1 MLFRSGVSAPSAFKA
16 RVEKEIARVLR
27 MKRDVAMV
35 RRDAAEMRRAI
46 AVEKGERGRW
56 DFKNAAGGL
65 TDIEFIAQYLQ
76 LVHAARRPEIL
87 DPNTGRVLAEA
98 QALGLLDTADSE
110 LLRGAWQLYAD
121 LGQILRLCLSRPFD
135 SKQAGPGLLALLARA
150 AGLPDFTTL
159 DAHLIDTQKRVRACF
174 KRLIE
179 TEVMS

>member
-1 MLFRSGVSAPSAFKA
+1 
-16 RVEKEIARVLR
+16 
-27 MKRDVAMV
+27 
-35 RRDAAEMRRAI
+35 MRRAI
-46 AVEKGERGRW
+46 AAEKGEGDRW

-65 TDIEFIAQYLQ
+65 IDIEFVAQYLQ
-76 LVHAARRPEIL
+76 LVHAPRRPEIL
-87 DPNTGRVLAEA
+87 DPNTGRVLAKA

-135 SKQAGPGLLALLARA
+135 PKQAGPGLLALLARA

-174 KRLIE
+174 KRLLKEEI
-179 TEVMS
+179 